1 MFFKKVETPYDV
13 TSVHCS
19 TTYTVQL
26 QYFDKGFWK
35 KRARDSTET

>member
-13 TSVHCS
+13 TSAHCS
-19 TTYTVQL
+19 TYTVQL
-26 QYFDKGFWK
+26 QYFEKGFWK